1 MERYKKNRDFLK
13 ANFQVLDKIKTDA
26 QKKIS
31 KPPIQKDYKKDNK
44 IIELPKVNKDVLL
57 KDNVFDCISDRRS
70 IRKYSNQ
77 SITLEELSF
86 LLWSTQG
93 VQKVIGDNAST
104 LRTVPSGGASH
115 TFETYLIINNVDNLE
130 KGIYRYLPLEHK
142 LLFMYEIMI

>member
-13 ANFQVLDKIKTDA
+13 ANFQVLDEIKTDA
-26 QKKIS
+26 QKRIS
-31 KPPIQKDYKKDNK
+31 KPSIEKNYKKDNK

-57 KDNVFDCISDRRS
+57 KDNVLDCINDRRS
-70 IRKYSNQ
+70 IRKYSNE
-77 SITLEELSF
+77 SIKLEELSF